1 VQTFWR
7 INSRVGDGEPSPPE
21 ISDEFVAAVEDEIGM
36 GSGAWDMIHPDAIC
50 RAIIKVFQDRRSGA
64 AQEVSPPPTK
74 ARLGR
79 TYERPKIEIPCE
91 AGEEVSSH
99 QYISTACL
107 HGQHEKCRRFC
118 KYCKV
123 PCACK
128 NCVHVEEVSP
138 PSPEP
143 RETDGH
149 PVGWCCK
156 HCYDG
161 GYQAAMR
168 LLAEGDTRELK
179 AALAK
184 FVQNGKIRIKQ
195 LETMKEFCLCQAG
208 ELAVWRVVCDDLEKL
223 LG

>member
-1 VQTFWR
+1 MSECNRKTCKLSGES
-7 INSRVGDGEPSPPE
+7 IPELGDGEPSPPE

-50 RAIIKVFQDRRSGA
+50 RAVIKVFQDRRSGA
-64 AQEVSPPPTK
+64 AQEVSP
-74 ARLGR
+74 
-79 TYERPKIEIPCE
+79 
-91 AGEEVSSH
+91 H

-128 NCVHVEEVSP
+128 GCAHVEEVSP

-168 LLAEGDTRELK
+168 LRAEGDTRELK
-179 AALAK
+179 AAANTLIDYCIAHDWGMMPEPYDSI
-184 FVQNGKIRIKQ
+184 NP
-195 LETMKEFCLCQAG
+195 LL
-208 ELAVWRVVCDDLEKL
+208 KL
-223 LG
+223 LGRFTERK